1 MTHKKDINRY
11 WSSMFQSYTEVK
23 FILFLHVMNRV
34 FKMEMEK
41 RWKINK
47 QPHEANQ
54 LKNSNFTSKIY
65 IELNILWHQTSK
77 RYSTQVIMLKI
88 LVDEYHPTA
97 NDNKKDIED
106 IVTIKILHPKYIP
119 RKYKWK
125 SLLQRHR
132 KNQEEQ

>member
-65 IELNILWHQTSK
+65 IELNIL
-77 RYSTQVIMLKI
+77 
-88 LVDEYHPTA
+88 
-97 NDNKKDIED
+97 
-106 IVTIKILHPKYIP
+106 
-119 RKYKWK
+119 
-125 SLLQRHR
+125 
-132 KNQEEQ
+132 